1 MKQNIVHAVL
11 LMVTASIFS
20 LSCQKDLKQPNQSQ
34 EESATAARHD
44 QSNGHLQQTKTFS
57 SDVAIR
63 WMNMQIALMRK
74 TTTIGNAGFCR
85 HYAYSGIA
93 LYESVVPGMP
103 AYQSIASQ
111 LNGLGVLPK
120 TTPGLAYHWAASA
133 NAALAFINKKMFP
146 NASADDKAAIDALE
160 AALQSQ
166 YSSEVNVDIINRSVD
181 FGRAVAQ
188 KIFD

>member
-120 TTPGLAYHWAASA
+120 TTVIASA
-133 NAALAFINKKMFP
+133 LAADTDACAAGYSGCGALK
-146 NASADDKAAIDALE
+146 SAVNGCPIK
-160 AALQSQ
+160 
-166 YSSEVNVDIINRSVD
+166 SS
-181 FGRAVAQ
+181 
-188 KIFD
+188 